1 MSTGDWHVADD
12 DWHVA
17 DGDLRA
23 YANGVA
29 RPPWLWSTE
38 VHLGSCSRCRER
50 LARCVDPAVVRA
62 GWVRLD
68 AELDAPRPG
77 LIEALLVRLGVAAHT
92 ARLLACTPGV
102 RRSWLAAVGFTLAVT
117 TGAAHLGR
125 ALTVP
130 IPLLAI
136 APLLPLIGVAISF
149 GPRVDPSHELAVVAP
164 LHTFR
169 LLLLRCAAVLS
180 ATTALTGVAS
190 IAVPESGAVVLG
202 WLAPS
207 LALTL
212 LSLALVPRLGPVAAP
227 LAVGFGWLALLGATV
242 QRATGESVLFT
253 APGQAGLAAMAAV
266 AAMALWKVRAAF
278 DTTHH
283 LGRVA
288 GPSTRRTM

>member
-1 MSTGDWHVADD
+1 MSAD
-12 DWHVA
+12 DWHVS
-17 DGDLRA
+17 DDDLRA
-23 YANGVA
+23 YADGAA

-38 VHLGSCSRCRER
+38 AHLGTCPRCRRR
-50 LARCVDPAVVRA
+50 LARRADPAAVRA
-62 GWVRLD
+62 GWARLD

-77 LIEALLVRLGVAAHT
+77 PVEALLVRLGVAAHT
-92 ARLLACTPGV
+92 ARLLACTPGL
-102 RRSWLAAVGFTLAVT
+102 RSSWLAAVGLTLAVT
-117 TGAAHLGR
+117 TGAAHLAR
-125 ALTVP
+125 SMTVP

-180 ATTALTGVAS
+180 TTTALTGVAS
-190 IAVPESGAVVLG
+190 VAVPAYGAVVLG

-212 LSLALVPRLGPVAAP
+212 LSLALMPRLGPVTAP

-242 QRATGESVLFT
+242 HGTTGESVLFT
-253 APGQAGLAAMAAV
+253 APGQAGLAAGAAV
-266 AAMALWKVRAAF
+266 AAMALWKVRTAF

>member
-1 MSTGDWHVADD
+1 MSAGDWHIEDD
-12 DWHVA
+12 
-17 DGDLRA
+17 DLRA
-23 YANGVA
+23 YAEGAA
-29 RPPWLWSTE
+29 RPPWLWSSE
-38 VHLGSCSRCRER
+38 AHLGTCPRCRQR
-50 LARCVDPAVVRA
+50 LAEHVDPAAVHA
-62 GWVRLD
+62 GWARLD

-77 LIEALLVRLGVAAHT
+77 PVEALLVRLGVAAHT
-92 ARLLACTPGV
+92 ARLLACTPGL

-117 TGAAHLGR
+117 TGAADLAR
-125 ALTVP
+125 WWTVP

-149 GPRVDPSHELAVVAP
+149 GPRVDHSYELAVVAP

-180 ATTALTGVAS
+180 VTTTLTGVAS
-190 IAVPESGAVVLG
+190 VAVPEYGAVVLG

-212 LSLALVPRLGPVAAP
+212 LSLALTPRFGPVTAP
-227 LAVGFGWLALLGATV
+227 VAVGFGWLALLAATV
-242 QRATGESVLFT
+242 HHSTGESVLFT
-253 APGQAGLAAMAAV
+253 APGQAGLAAGAA
-266 AAMALWKVRAAF
+266 AAALALWKVRAAF

-288 GPSTRRTM
+288 DPTTRRTM